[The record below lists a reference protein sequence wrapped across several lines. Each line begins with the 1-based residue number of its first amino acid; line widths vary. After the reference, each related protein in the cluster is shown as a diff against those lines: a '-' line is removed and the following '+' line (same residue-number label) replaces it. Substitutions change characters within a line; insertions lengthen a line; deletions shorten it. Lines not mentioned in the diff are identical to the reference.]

1 MPMISTTEKTPR
13 QLVGH
18 WVKGVSLAAPIVF
31 GYVPIGFAYGV
42 LALKAGLS
50 PANTLGMS
58 IFVYA
63 GSAQFIAA
71 GLIGAGAPALTIILT
86 TLIVNLRHMLMS
98 TALSPYLKGWR
109 RFQLVLFGYE
119 LTDETFVL
127 HSTRIATLASLKIE
141 TFTINLTAQ
150 ISWVLGTWLGVITG
164 QQISDIRPFGL
175 DYALP
180 AMFIALLVYQLKD
193 KVYVLAGLFAGVVA
207 VTLALMGINYWN
219 VILATL
225 GGATLAVYLET
236 RMARR

>member
-1 MPMISTTEKTPR
+1 MISTTEPASPNLIQR
-13 QLVGH
+13 CL
-18 WVKGVSLAAPIVF
+18 KGVSLASPIVL

-50 PANTLGMS
+50 PANTLWMS

-71 GLIGAGAPALTIILT
+71 GLIGAGAPALTIVLT
-86 TLIVNLRHMLMS
+86 TFVVNLRHLLMS
-98 TALSPYLKGWR
+98 AALSPYLKKWR
-109 RFQLVLFGYE
+109 RIELAAFGFE
-119 LTDETFVL
+119 LTDKSFVL
-127 HSTRIATLASLKIE
+127 HSNRFAALAPLKVE

-150 ISWVLGTWLGVITG
+150 ISWVVGSGLGILTG
-164 QQISDIRPFGL
+164 QQISDVRPFGL

-193 KVYVLAGLFAGVVA
+193 QAHVLAGLFAGGLAVA
-207 VTLALMGINYWN
+207 LALMGVNHWN

-225 GGATLAVYLET
+225 AGATLGVLLESW
-236 RMARR
+236 REGDR

>member
-1 MPMISTTEKTPR
+1 MISTTEKTTR
-13 QLVGH
+13 QLVGQ

-98 TALSPYLKGWR
+98 AALSPYLKGWR

-193 KVYVLAGLFAGVVA
+193 KVNVLAGLFAGIVA
-207 VTLALMGINYWN
+207 VALALMGINYWN

-236 RMARR
+236 RMTRR

>member
-1 MPMISTTEKTPR
+1 MPMISTTEKTTR

-71 GLIGAGAPALTIILT
+71 GLIGAGAPPLTIILT

-98 TALSPYLKGWR
+98 AALSPYLKGWR

-127 HSTRIATLASLKIE
+127 HSTRIAALASLKIE

-193 KVYVLAGLFAGVVA
+193 KVNVLAGLFAGTVA
-207 VTLALMGINYWN
+207 VALALMGINYWN